1 MAKMSR
7 EIKFRAYVKDID
19 QLDENEIPHKDNF
32 IYGNLAR
39 GGHGYDFITSDMHMF
54 NDGYTNFKWQWM
66 IKKGSA
72 EQFTG
77 LKDKNGKDV
86 YEGNLLKI
94 KYPFSDNY
102 EIGEVKWSNPDAGFI
117 IGNFQFWKVV
127 PKSVVVGNV
136 HEDKDLLGADK

>member
-1 MAKMSR
+1 MNR

-19 QLDENEIPHKDNF
+19 QLDENEIPHKGNF
-32 IYGNLAR
+32 IYGNLIR
-39 GGHGYDFITSDMHMF
+39 GDGYDFITSSMHMF
-54 NDGYTNFKWQWM
+54 SIGYTNFEWQWM

-86 YEGNLLKI
+86 YEGDLLKI
-94 KYPFSDNY
+94 KYPFSDND
-102 EIGEVKWSNPDAGFI
+102 EIGEVKWSNSDAGFI

-136 HEDKDLLGADK
+136 HEDKDLLEADK